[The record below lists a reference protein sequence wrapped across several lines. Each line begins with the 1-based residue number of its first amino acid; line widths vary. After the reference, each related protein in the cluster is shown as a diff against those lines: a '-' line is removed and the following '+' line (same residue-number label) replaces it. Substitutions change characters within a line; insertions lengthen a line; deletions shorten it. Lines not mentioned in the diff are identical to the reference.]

1 MPARLV
7 PGRSHGRLRRPDQ
20 NRHSALGARCRRFR
34 HDQSEDHRRATVA
47 IGAAL
52 ATVAIDRKPDRLTWK
67 VVGVRLAADEQRSQ
81 REDRGAAGVD
91 ELRVQ
96 FLQRDFGTRQLRPQG
111 GDRFDRQE
119 RIGAGRRVKDGE
131 PVTRLEQ

>member
-1 MPARLV
+1 MSQSSKMQRAPSRDPRQK
-7 PGRSHGRLRRPDQ
+7 PGRVTPS
-20 NRHSALGARCRRFR
+20 
-34 HDQSEDHRRATVA
+34 HRRAAVA
-47 IGAAL
+47 VGAAL
-52 ATVAIDRKPDRLTWK
+52 AAVAVYRKPDRLTWK
-67 VVGVRLAADEQRSQ
+67 VVGVRLAVDEQRSQ

-119 RIGAGRRVKDGE
+119 RIG
-131 PVTRLEQ
+131 

>member
-1 MPARLV
+1 MPLVGDVARHAV
-7 PGRSHGRLRRPDQ
+7 
-20 NRHSALGARCRRFR
+20 
-34 HDQSEDHRRATVA
+34 E
-47 IGAAL
+47 
-52 ATVAIDRKPDRLTWK
+52 
-67 VVGVRLAADEQRSQ
+67 EQRSQ

-111 GDRFDRQE
+111 CDRFDRQE

-131 PVTRLEQ
+131 PVTLVMDDVVEPAIKSVRRARRHDRAVEVEQRRRDAGREAIG